1 MTDKTCADCKYSRKN
16 NGRNEW
22 CHYSEEGSCYEH
34 NLWELYRNDYRQGTT
49 PSSMEDCETR
59 YPNVDDIPEG
69 TCEKCGR
76 NKIGGDC
83 GHRPKKR
90 EAVIITHSRF
100 YSPQGDEMVEQIVP
114 FPVLMEE

>member
-1 MTDKTCADCKYSRKN
+1 MTVKSCHNCAFGNEDCLRTR
-16 NGRNEW
+16 GV
-22 CHYSEEGSCYEH
+22 CDHYDR
-34 NLWELYRNDYRQGTT
+34 WEYATI
-49 PSSMEDCETR
+49 PSSMEDCEIR
-59 YPNVDDIPEG
+59 YPKVDDIPEG

-83 GHRPKKR
+83 GHTPKKR

-100 YSPQGDEMVEQIVP
+100 YSPQGDEMIEQIVP